1 MDRAMR
7 NYLIRRYALGPALTL
22 STHLAAI
29 GGFAF
34 PTLRKAVKQPV
45 FIVGCS
51 RSGTT
56 LFAEIFGERPDACNV
71 MDASQ
76 VWDLRY
82 YDKSADDHRDEN
94 DANFWE
100 TSRIRSSLAVRLLFS
115 RRNRLIN
122 KNNQNSLRLRYLKN
136 AFPDAFIIHV
146 IRDARPVVLS
156 NMSRVEKDRYRRG
169 FPFGR
174 FPKPVAWRSYMDK
187 PVVEQFA
194 HQWRDITAEIRKDG
208 PAVFGPDQYTEVKF
222 EDFCADPEG
231 TIRRIDLFCDL
242 PDIDRDA
249 AALASIGSGDSDGW
263 TSKLPATDI
272 ERINQI
278 TGDQMA
284 VFGYSTG
291 TAR

>member
-22 STHLAAI
+22 STNLAAL
-29 GGFAF
+29 GGLAF
-34 PTLRKAVKQPV
+34 PMLREAVKKPV

-94 DANFWE
+94 DANLWE
-100 TSRIRSSLAVRLLFS
+100 TSRIRSSLAIRLLFS
-115 RRNRLIN
+115 GRERLIN
-122 KNNQNSLRLRYLKN
+122 KNNQNSLRLRYLKS
-136 AFPDAFIIHV
+136 AFPDAFVIHV

-156 NMSRVEKDRYRRG
+156 NMSRVEKDHYRRG

-174 FPKPVAWRSYMDK
+174 FPKPVAWRSYIDK

-208 PAVFGPDQYTEVKF
+208 PAMFGPDQYTEVKF
-222 EDFCADPEG
+222 EEFCADPEG
-231 TIRRIDLFCDL
+231 TIRRIDLFCGM
-242 PDIDRDA
+242 PDIDRNA
-249 AALASIGSGDSDGW
+249 AAFASIGAGDSDAW
-263 TSKLPATDI
+263 TSRLPATDI
-272 ERINQI
+272 ERINEI
-278 TGDQMA
+278 AGDQMA

>member
-7 NYLIRRYALGPALTL
+7 NYLIRRYALGPVLTVLTHAAALVG
-22 STHLAAI
+22 I
-29 GGFAF
+29 AF
-34 PTLRKAVKQPV
+34 PALRRAVRQPV

-56 LFAEIFGERPDACNV
+56 LFAEIFGERPDSCNV

-82 YDKSADDHRDEN
+82 YVKSADDHRDEN
-94 DANFWE
+94 DAHFWE
-100 TSRIRSSLAVRLLFS
+100 TSRIRSSLAVRLLS
-115 RRNRLIN
+115 SGRVRLIN
-122 KNNQNSLRLRYLKN
+122 KNNQNSLRLRYLKS
-136 AFPDAFIIHV
+136 AFPDAYIIHV
-146 IRDARPVVLS
+146 VRDARPVVLS

-187 PVVEQFA
+187 PVIEQFA
-194 HQWRDITAEIRKDG
+194 HQWSDITAEIRKDG
-208 PAVFGPDQYTEVKF
+208 PALFGPDQYTEVKF
-222 EDFCADPEG
+222 EEFCANPAG
-231 TIRRIDLFCDL
+231 VIRRIDRFCGL
-242 PDIDRDA
+242 AEIDRPSSA
-249 AALASIGSGDSDGW
+249 IASIGSGDSDAW
-263 TSKLPATDI
+263 TSRLPATDI

-278 TGDQMA
+278 TADQMA

-291 TAR
+291 AAR

>member
-7 NYLIRRYALGPALTL
+7 NYLIRRYALAPILALTTNLAALVGLVFPAL
-22 STHLAAI
+22 H
-29 GGFAF
+29 
-34 PTLRKAVKQPV
+34 RAVKQPV

-100 TSRIRSSLAVRLLFS
+100 TSRIRSSLAIRLLFS
-115 RRNRLIN
+115 GRKRLIN
-122 KNNQNSLRLRYLKN
+122 KNNQNSLRLRYLKS

-146 IRDARPVVLS
+146 VRDARPVVLS

-174 FPKPVAWRSYMDK
+174 FPKPVAWRAYMDK

-194 HQWRDITAEIRKDG
+194 HQWSDITAEIRKDG
-208 PAVFGPDQYTEVKF
+208 PAMFGPDQYAEVKF
-222 EDFCADPEG
+222 EEFCADPAG
-231 TIRRIDLFCDL
+231 TIRRLDRFCGL
-242 PDIDRDA
+242 PEIDRA
-249 AALASIGSGDSDGW
+249 ATAIASIGTGDSDAW
-263 TSKLPATDI
+263 TSRLPAEDLD
-272 ERINQI
+272 RINTI
-278 TGDQMA
+278 TAAQMA
-284 VFGYSTG
+284 VFGYSPG
-291 TAR
+291 PAR

>member
-1 MDRAMR
+1 MDRVTR

-22 STHLAAI
+22 STHLAALV
-29 GGFAF
+29 GLGL
-34 PTLRKAVKQPV
+34 PKLRDTVRQPV

-56 LFAEIFGERPDACNV
+56 LFAEIFGDRPDACNI

-94 DANFWE
+94 DADFWE
-100 TSRIRSSLAVRLLFS
+100 ISRIRSSLAIRLLLS
-115 RRNRLIN
+115 GRKRLIN
-122 KNNQNSLRLRYLKN
+122 KNNQNSLRLRYLKS

-187 PVVEQFA
+187 PVIEQFA
-194 HQWRDITAEIRKDG
+194 HQWSDITAEIRKDG
-208 PAVFGPDQYTEVKF
+208 PAMFGMDQYAEVKF
-222 EDFCADPEG
+222 EEFCADPA
-231 TIRRIDLFCDL
+231 TITRDLDRFCGL
-242 PDIDRDA
+242 PEINRA
-249 AALASIGSGDSDGW
+249 ASAIASIGSGDSDAW
-263 TSKLPATDI
+263 TSRLPATDI
-272 ERINQI
+272 QRINEI
-278 TGDQMA
+278 TADQMA

-291 TAR
+291 VAQ

>member
-22 STHLAAI
+22 STHLAAL
-29 GGFAF
+29 GGIVF
-34 PTLRKAVKQPV
+34 PALRRAVKQPV

-94 DANFWE
+94 DATFWE
-100 TSRIRSSLAVRLLFS
+100 ISRIRTSLAIRLFFS
-115 RRNRLIN
+115 GRKRLIN
-122 KNNQNSLRLRYLKN
+122 KNNQNSLRLRYLKS
-136 AFPDAFIIHV
+136 AFPDALVIHV

-156 NMSRVEKDRYRRG
+156 NMSRVEKDRYRQG

-187 PVVEQFA
+187 PVIEQFA
-194 HQWRDITAEIRKDG
+194 HQWSDITAEIRRDG
-208 PAVFGPDQYTEVKF
+208 PAMFGRDQYAEVKF
-222 EDFCADPEG
+222 EEFCDDPTACIRRFDDFCGLPEVDRAAT
-231 TIRRIDLFCDL
+231 TI
-242 PDIDRDA
+242 
-249 AALASIGSGDSDGW
+249 ASIGSGDSDAW
-263 TSKLPATDI
+263 TSRLPATDI
-272 ERINQI
+272 KRIDEI
-278 TGDQMA
+278 TGEQMA

-291 TAR
+291 VAQ

>member
-7 NYLIRRYALGPALTL
+7 NYLIRRYALGPALTV
-22 STHLAAI
+22 STHLAAL
-29 GGFAF
+29 GGIVF
-34 PTLRKAVKQPV
+34 PILRRTVKHPV

-94 DANFWE
+94 DATFWE
-100 TSRIRSSLAVRLLFS
+100 VSRIRSSLAIRLLFS
-115 RRNRLIN
+115 GHERLIN
-122 KNNQNSLRLRYLKN
+122 KNNQNSLRLRYLKS
-136 AFPDAFIIHV
+136 AFPDALIIHV
-146 IRDARPVVLS
+146 VRDARPVVLS

-187 PVVEQFA
+187 PVIEQFA
-194 HQWRDITAEIRKDG
+194 HQWSDITAEIRKDG
-208 PAVFGPDQYTEVKF
+208 PAVFGPDQYAEVKF
-222 EDFCADPEG
+222 EEFCADP
-231 TIRRIDLFCDL
+231 TACISRLDRFCGL
-242 PDIDRDA
+242 PETDRA
-249 AALASIGSGDSDGW
+249 AAAIASIGSGDSDSW
-263 TSKLPATDI
+263 TTRLPATDI
-272 ERINQI
+272 KRIDEI
-278 TGDQMA
+278 TGEQMA

-291 TAR
+291 VAQ

>member
-7 NYLIRRYALGPALTL
+7 NYLIRRYALGPVLTL
-22 STHLAAI
+22 STHLAALCGI
-29 GGFAF
+29 VY
-34 PTLRKAVKQPV
+34 PVLRKRVKHPV

-56 LFAEIFGERPDACNV
+56 LFAEIFGQRPDACNV

-100 TSRIRSSLAVRLLFS
+100 ISRIRSSLAIRLLFS
-115 RRNRLIN
+115 GRKRLVN
-122 KNNQNSLRLRYLKN
+122 KNNQNSVRLRYLKS

-146 IRDARPVVLS
+146 VRDARPVVLS
-156 NMSRVEKDRYRRG
+156 NMSRVEKDRCRRG

-174 FPKPVAWRSYMDK
+174 FPKPVAWRAYMDK

-194 HQWRDITAEIRKDG
+194 HQWSDITAEIRKDG
-208 PAVFGPDQYTEVKF
+208 PSLFGPGQYAEIKF
-222 EDFCADPEG
+222 EEFCADPAG
-231 TIRRIDLFCDL
+231 TIRRLDRFCGL
-242 PDIDRDA
+242 PEVDRA
-249 AALASIGSGDSDGW
+249 ASAITSIGTGDSDAW
-263 TSKLPATDI
+263 TSRLPAADL
-272 ERINQI
+272 ERINRI
-278 TGDQMA
+278 TADQMS
-284 VFGYSTG
+284 VFGYTTG
-291 TAR
+291 AIR